1 VHQRASAP
9 RDWREC
15 AVPQSSEIASR
26 MRPMRLDEI
35 LTRIGLKLVAA
46 VGVITIATVGIFAY
60 VSISAQS
67 DALLSQARLHA
78 NKLSDA
84 IKNSTLTSMLE
95 NKRQEVHA
103 IIDTV
108 SHEPSIMEIRIL
120 NKEGVVTF
128 SSRKDLIGHMVD
140 KRTESCYACHT
151 ENQPLQKLSMN
162 ERIRIYKIDSDS
174 SRILGVINPIY
185 NRPSCYEAS
194 CHAHTKEQTV
204 LGVLDIK
211 MDLTDVDR
219 QIQDSKSRLI
229 VFAFIGIVAL
239 SLSIAYFVGRW
250 IGRPV
255 KELVKATHE
264 VSSGNFAYTIE
275 RLGKDELGVL
285 AKSFNRMTKNLGE
298 AKQQLVQSDKMASLG
313 RLAAGVAHEINN
325 PLTAVLTYSSFL
337 LKRTTDKPEVQEDLG
352 VIVRETIRSREIV
365 KSLLDFARP
374 SVPNKQ
380 SADIGRIVK
389 SALEVVGS
397 QLTLKRIELEEHLD
411 PELPQVTVDS
421 NQIQQVFI
429 NLLVNAADAIGDNGG
444 KIALHLSTISLSPQG
459 VAQIKSAVCPK
470 RHNLMDD
477 DCKVNGL
484 PTVRVKLRS
493 KREIGVANLDP
504 VYGRHRHQ
512 YSIEVD
518 ARKELEVSCPQCDA
532 SLIDEDFRCPTC
544 ASPVYAFDVP
554 PHGRYESCANPQCKW
569 QRWPAMDEAG
579 SRDYIQAKITDT
591 GRGIPQ
597 EELSRIFEP
606 FYTTKGKHGTG
617 LGLAVTWR
625 IIDNHGGTMNVESEP
640 GVGTT
645 FTLHLPVQA

>member
-1 VHQRASAP
+1 
-9 RDWREC
+9 
-15 AVPQSSEIASR
+15 
-26 MRPMRLDEI
+26 MRLDEI
-35 LTRIGLKLVAA
+35 FTRIGLKLVVA
-46 VGVITIATVGIFAY
+46 VGLVTIAIVGVFAY
-60 VSISAQS
+60 FSISAQS
-67 DALLSQARLHA
+67 DALLSQAGLHA
-78 NKLSDA
+78 NKLSEA

-95 NKRQEVHA
+95 NKREEVHA

-128 SSRKDLIGHMVD
+128 SSRKDLIGRMVD
-140 KRTESCYACHT
+140 KRAESCYACHT
-151 ENQPLQKLSMN
+151 ENQPLQKLSIN
-162 ERIRIYKIDSDS
+162 ERMRIYTIGSDS

-185 NRPSCYEAS
+185 NRPSCYEAA

-219 QIQDSKSRLI
+219 QIEDSKSRLI
-229 VFAFIGIVAL
+229 VFAVIAIIAL

-255 KELVKATHE
+255 SELVKATDH
-264 VSSGNFAYTIE
+264 VSSGNFGYTIE

-285 AKSFNRMTKNLGE
+285 ARSFNKMTKSLAE
-298 AKQQLVQSDKMASLG
+298 ARQQLVQSDKMASLG

-337 LKRTTDKPEVQEDLG
+337 LKRTTDRPEVQEDLG

-380 SADIGRIVK
+380 NVDITRIVR

-397 QLTLKRIELEEHLD
+397 QLALKQIKLEAHLD
-411 PELPQVTVDS
+411 SDLPQVTVDS

-429 NLLVNAADAIGDNGG
+429 NLLVNASDAIGDDGG
-444 KIALHLSTISLSPQG
+444 KISINLTTLSLSPYG
-459 VAQIKSAVCPK
+459 LAQIKSAVCPK

-477 DCKVNGL
+477 DCKINGM
-484 PTVRVKLRS
+484 PTVRVKLAS
-493 KREIGVANLDP
+493 KRHTGIANLDP

-512 YSIEVD
+512 YQ
-518 ARKELEVSCPQCDA
+518 P
-532 SLIDEDFRCPTC
+532 
-544 ASPVYAFDVP
+544 
-554 PHGRYESCANPQCKW
+554 
-569 QRWPAMDEAG
+569 
-579 SRDYIQAKITDT
+579 
-591 GRGIPQ
+591 
-597 EELSRIFEP
+597 
-606 FYTTKGKHGTG
+606 
-617 LGLAVTWR
+617 
-625 IIDNHGGTMNVESEP
+625 
-640 GVGTT
+640 
-645 FTLHLPVQA
+645 

>member
-1 VHQRASAP
+1 
-9 RDWREC
+9 
-15 AVPQSSEIASR
+15 
-26 MRPMRLDEI
+26 
-35 LTRIGLKLVAA
+35 LKLVIA
-46 VGVITIATVGIFAY
+46 VGAITIAIVGVFAY
-60 VSISAQS
+60 LSISAQN
-67 DALLSQARLHA
+67 DALLSQAGLHA
-78 NKLSDA
+78 NKLSEA
-84 IKNSTLTSMLE
+84 IKNSTLSSMLE
-95 NKRQEVHA
+95 NKRDEVHA

-128 SSRKDLIGHMVD
+128 SSRKDLIGRMVD
-140 KRTESCYACHT
+140 KHAESCYACHT
-151 ENQPLQKLSMN
+151 ANQPLQKLSID
-162 ERIRIYKIDSDS
+162 ERMRIYKIGADS

-185 NRPSCYEAS
+185 NRPSCYEAD

-219 QIQDSKSRLI
+219 QIEDSKSRLI
-229 VFAFIGIVAL
+229 AFAVIAILAL
-239 SLSIAYFVGRW
+239 SLSITYFVGRW

-255 KELVKATHE
+255 SELVKATHQ
-264 VSSGNFAYTIE
+264 VSSGNFGYTIE
-275 RLGKDELGVL
+275 RQGKDELGVL
-285 AKSFNRMTKNLGE
+285 ARSFNKMTKNLAE
-298 AKQQLVQSDKMASLG
+298 ARQQLVQSDKMASLG

-337 LKRTTDKPEVQEDLG
+337 LKRTADKPEVQEDLG

-380 SADIGRIVK
+380 SADMSRIVK

-397 QLTLKRIELEEHLD
+397 QLALKRIELDAQLD
-411 PELPQVTVDS
+411 PDLPQVTVDA

-429 NLLVNAADAIGDNGG
+429 NLLVNGADAIGDDGG
-444 KIALHLSTISLSPQG
+444 RISIRLTAVSLSPHG
-459 VAQIKSAVCPK
+459 LAQIKSAVCPR

-484 PTVRVKLRS
+484 PTVRVKLGSR
-493 KREIGVANLDP
+493 RERGIANLDP

-512 YSIEVD
+512 YSIDVD
-518 ARKELEVSCPQCDA
+518 DRRDLEVACPQCDV
-532 SLIDEDFRCPTC
+532 SLIEKDFKCPTC
-544 ASPVYAFDVP
+544 ASTVYAFEAP
-554 PHGRYESCANPQCKW
+554 PHGKYEGCTNPRCDW
-569 QRWPAMDEAG
+569 ERWAAIDHAG
-579 SRDYIQAKITDT
+579 SREYIQAKIMDT
-591 GRGIPQ
+591 GRGIPH

-625 IIDNHGGTMNVESEP
+625 IIDNHGGTINVESEP
-640 GVGTT
+640 GKGTT
-645 FTLHLPVQA
+645 FTVHLPVQA